1 MRKWRTTERV
11 MKVKEIPEE
20 TFVEIT
26 EGKKKSVG
34 EKKEWMTAEE
44 KLREGEKEK
53 EWETETKTDRK
64 LMSSAPV

>member
-1 MRKWRTTERV
+1 
-11 MKVKEIPEE
+11 MKMKEIPEE

-26 EGKKKSVG
+26 E
-34 EKKEWMTAEE
+34 EKKNWWWGEWMTAEE
-44 KLREGEKEK
+44 KGLREGEKEK